1 MGAGTAPIVNIFSLM
16 LVYNRIIAMS
26 KNSELVIPFG
36 NCNFTREFEVR
47 QITGRYILDGICAN
61 FCRKYNYEMKKS
73 NNKFRLVICN
83 VCKHKVIELNGKYQI
98 SSETFNQFINKSIGY
113 FPDEVSTLFSH
124 IAEWV
129 HLLSDAYCEQIC
141 IILRKMPQLMQ
152 PKLKMPYL
160 IYKIIDS
167 FEDPTG
173 DDGLFYSLIS
183 KIIKDTKSTNVISSK
198 KQLLSLENKII
209 WELIF
214 KYNKLHLI
222 DEIEEIYPYDKFTFI
237 MKEFRMYSKYINRP
251 QINLIG
257 ITNSTNVT
265 FSTSGALIITGGIR
279 NNNNYTLIGQNGV

>member
-1 MGAGTAPIVNIFSLM
+1 MSE
-16 LVYNRIIAMS
+16 NR
-26 KNSELVIPFG
+26 ELVIPFG
-36 NCNFTREFEVR
+36 NCDTEYKNEARYCVA
-47 QITGRYILDGICAN
+47 RYILGGICTN
-61 FCRKYNYEMKKS
+61 FCRQHNYEMKKS

-83 VCKHKVIELNGKYQI
+83 ICKHKVIELNGKYQI

-129 HLLSDAYCEQIC
+129 HLLSDAYCEQIY
-141 IILRKMPQLMQ
+141 IILRKMPQLMK

-167 FEDPTG
+167 FEDPIG
-173 DDGLFYSLIS
+173 DNGLFYSLIS
-183 KIIKDTKSTNVISSK
+183 RVIKDTKSTNVISSK
-198 KQLLSLENKII
+198 KRMSSLENKII

-222 DEIEEIYPYDKFTFI
+222 DEIDEIYPYDKFTFI

-265 FSTSGALIITGGIR
+265 FSTSGALVVAGGIR
-279 NNNNYTLIGQNGV
+279 NNNNYVVIGQNDV